1 VDERRSEPA
10 TPVVARDVL
19 AAGGVVR
26 RRVWG
31 RVRIAVVHRGRHG
44 GDWTLPKGHVE
55 PGEALEAAAVREVRE
70 ETGWEAHPTSF
81 LTATTY
87 QTDEGQKYVLFWN
100 MDAVTEHG
108 APARDEVVAC
118 EWLSHAEAREKLTYP
133 RERDIVA
140 GLDATG
146 TATRRLSPRTLR
158 DPQRE
163 RLAEA
168 IALTRFRL
176 GANHDLSA
184 SSPPRWLFAAIGALD
199 EAADALADGAVD
211 RGWALVHLAH
221 ELEVASYDHVALTA
235 TATAVRAEL
244 SSPKFSGWRRAA
256 ISSQLRPVLRVDA
269 KCLPALSLAERRAW
283 LTQAMQTRNEV
294 YSNEYRNVAIT
305 RRYQA
310 ILLTVAMVIL
320 VGTLVGAAFTNAEF
334 EEGADAWWAAVG
346 AALSG
351 ALGGITSA
359 LQRTARRS
367 LERIPERLGSLVSS
381 LSRPA
386 IGAIAG
392 VTVFLA
398 VRAGVTQTASEQQV
412 AYLLLLAFGAG
423 FTERLVVRDPR
434 EELADRSARIEAT
447 PAPDSAPT
455 APAPTAP
462 APSVSPPAVTPAS
475 EDSPDRSELESPTGE
490 NVRTVPPTT

>member
-1 VDERRSEPA
+1 MDPGSSARAAPVEVQPPA
-10 TPVVARDVL
+10 TRDVL
-19 AAGGVVR
+19 AAGGIVR
-26 RRVWG
+26 RRVRG
-31 RVRIAVVHRGRHG
+31 RVRIAVVHRVRHG

-55 PGEALEAAAVREVRE
+55 PGEALEVGAIREVRE
-70 ETGWEAHPTSF
+70 ETGWDARVTSF
-81 LTATTY
+81 LTAITY
-87 QTDEGQKYVLFWN
+87 HTEEGQKYVLFWN
-100 MDAVTEHG
+100 MDALSKRGE
-108 APARDEVVAC
+108 PARDEVVTC
-118 EWLSHAEAREKLTYP
+118 EWLSYAEAREKLTYS

-140 GLDATG
+140 EFDGAT
-146 TATRRLSPRTLR
+146 TRQLMPRTLR

-163 RLAEA
+163 RLAEE
-168 IALTRFRL
+168 ISVTRLRL
-176 GANHDLSA
+176 CATHDLSA
-184 SSPPRWLFAAIGALD
+184 AQPPRWLFAAIGALD
-199 EAADALADGAVD
+199 DAAAAAAAGAVD

-221 ELEVASYDHVALTA
+221 ELEVASYDHVAITAQA
-235 TATAVRAEL
+235 TAILAEL
-244 SSPKFSGWRRAA
+244 ASPKFSGWRRAA
-256 ISSQLRPVLRVDA
+256 LCSQLRPVMSVDR
-269 KCLPALSLAERRAW
+269 KGLHTLGLAERRAW
-283 LTQAMQTRNEV
+283 LAEAVRNRNEV

-310 ILLTVAMVIL
+310 ILLIIAMVIL
-320 VGTLVGAAFTNAEF
+320 VGTLVGAAFANPVF
-334 EEGADAWWAAVG
+334 EEGANSSWAAVA

-367 LERIPERLGSLVSS
+367 AERIPERLGSLVSS
-381 LSRPA
+381 LSRPT

-447 PAPDSAPT
+447 GTTGVLPAM
-455 APAPTAP
+455 PAPTA
-462 APSVSPPAVTPAS
+462 APGDALPSIEGTSPPDEHSGQVSPTA
-475 EDSPDRSELESPTGE
+475 
-490 NVRTVPPTT
+490 